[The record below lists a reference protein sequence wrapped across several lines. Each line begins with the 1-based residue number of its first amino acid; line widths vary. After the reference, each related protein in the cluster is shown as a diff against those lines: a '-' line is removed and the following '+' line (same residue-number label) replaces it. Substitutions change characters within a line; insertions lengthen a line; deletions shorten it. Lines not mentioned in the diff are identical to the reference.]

1 MKQIFSIFAVLIIF
15 IILFNPVFATTQL
28 EKMNISNVRLVDA
41 SNNKLPN
48 QINVNQQVQISA
60 DVKNNQEKNQNFTY
74 IVQVKNQEGIVV
86 SLGWISSTINAGQ
99 TFSPALSWAPKI
111 SDVYTVEIFV
121 WEAADDGTDIMGA
134 ALTEQKI
141 ITITS

>member
-1 MKQIFSIFAVLIIF
+1 MKQIFSIFAVLMIF

-111 SDVYTVEIFV
+111 SDIYTVEIFV

>member
-1 MKQIFSIFAVLIIF
+1 MKQIFSIFAVLMIF

-60 DVKNNQEKNQNFTY
+60 DVKNNQEKTQNFTY

>member
-1 MKQIFSIFAVLIIF
+1 MKQIFSIFAVLMIF
-15 IILFNPVFATTQL
+15 IILFNPVFAITQL
-28 EKMNISNVRLVDA
+28 EKMSISNVRLVDA

-99 TFSPALSWAPKI
+99 TFSPALSWVPKI

>member
-1 MKQIFSIFAVLIIF
+1 MKQIFSIFAVLMIF